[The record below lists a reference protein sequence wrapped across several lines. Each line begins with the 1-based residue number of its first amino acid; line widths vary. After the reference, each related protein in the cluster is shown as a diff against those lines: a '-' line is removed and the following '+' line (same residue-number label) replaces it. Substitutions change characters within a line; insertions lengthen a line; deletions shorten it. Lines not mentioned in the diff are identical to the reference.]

1 MFKKFI
7 VAAATAIVISACG
20 NEVPEVKNPVPVGDQ
35 TEVGTES
42 ATPVENLKTK
52 AVDQNDFHGQAK
64 SSLAFLQEELNKAT
78 GKVPG
83 IGKTTVLLD
92 DNLTMIVRN
101 ELDGKIEETKA
112 NLKSLNA
119 DPKSLEVFPEGVKGE
134 YPGFRMFVQK
144 GKPQVEVTVNGK
156 TNRQD
161 YLEFFL
167 AERSSV
173 ERVLSGLMQA
183 VRSAQG
189 NGIPAEAANSAK

>member
-1 MFKKFI
+1 MFRKFI
-7 VAAATAIVISACG
+7 IAAATAILISACG
-20 NEVPEVKNPVPVGDQ
+20 SEVPEVKNPVPVGDQ

-42 ATPVENLKTK
+42 ATPVDNLKTK

-83 IGKTTVLLD
+83 IGKITVLLD

-134 YPGFRMFVQK
+134 YPGFRMFIQK
-144 GKPQVEVTVNGK
+144 GKPEVEVTVNGK
-156 TNRQD
+156 TKSQD

-167 AERSSV
+167 SERSSV

-189 NGIPAEAANSAK
+189 SGIPAEAAKSVK